1 MSKELTV
8 GDLQEC
14 IRGLPDDMPMTFG
27 SSKYSKRP
35 LIFYRFKARGEDLL
49 QIELNEIDNDTWED
63 EDSELHLRITVG
75 HLREEL
81 NRFWKP
87 TDRVIFGATLDAIPL
102 FSHKPQ
108 VVLSFELD
116 QD

>member
-8 GDLQEC
+8 GDLLDC
-14 IRGLPDDMPMTFG
+14 ICGLPDDMPITFG

-35 LIFYRFKARGEDLL
+35 LIFYRFKARGDDLL
-49 QIELNEIDNDTWED
+49 QIELNEIDNETWEED
-63 EDSELHLRITVG
+63 DSELHLRITVG
-75 HLREEL
+75 LLREEI

-87 TDRVIFGATLDAIPL
+87 TDRVIFGSTLDAIPL
-102 FSHKPQ
+102 FSNKPQ
-108 VVLSFELD
+108 IVFSFELD